1 MLRYR
6 ALWLGIGWGLV
17 FLVSYLTLSPAP
29 PDFYLEFEYADKIK
43 HFIAYF
49 CLMFWFAQLY
59 KKIKIRIAY
68 VIFFISMGV
77 FLEVLQGFG
86 GVRFFEYY
94 DMLANAVGVAIAWLL
109 TNGRL
114 NNILFSFEK
123 NIIQRVQ
130 Q

>member
-6 ALWLGIGWGLV
+6 SLWTAIGWGLV

-29 PDFYLEFEYADKIK
+29 PDFYLKFEYADKIK
-43 HFIAYF
+43 HFVAYF
-49 CLMFWFAQLY
+49 GLMFWFAQLY
-59 KKIKIRIAY
+59 KKVKTRIAY

-86 GVRFFEYY
+86 SVRFFEYY
-94 DMLANAVGVAIAWLL
+94 DMLANTVGVVIAWLL
-109 TNGRL
+109 TKGRL
-114 NNILFSFEK
+114 NNILFYFEK
-123 NIIQRVQ
+123 NIIQRAQ